1 MCLLV
6 AISIG
11 FVLRTIDFSNFD
23 SFEHMCFFNKPIAVV
38 CLFFV
43 EWKENDE
50 TKDRDQEDR
59 QHSGTTGDIL
69 KEEKRTF
76 QESSRAF
83 HSLRCRDSSYS
94 LLSHRQ
100 ALQIFQH
107 QVTYR
112 MRQVI
117 ERHRLQSERI
127 DGLEGAPSVELQLES
142 ATHSVLSKEIAEK
155 TQELRQLRGEDL
167 HGLNLDQLKQLEKLV
182 QGGLSQITET
192 KGAELKEENLIL
204 KQQVENLPLVVKG
217 QPSEPF
223 PHLHKS
229 GDPPP
234 PPQGYNT
241 SDISLTLG
249 LPFPS

>member
-1 MCLLV
+1 
-6 AISIG
+6 
-11 FVLRTIDFSNFD
+11 
-23 SFEHMCFFNKPIAVV
+23 MCFFNKPIAVV

-117 ERHRLQSERI
+117 ERRRLQSERI

-182 QGGLSQITET
+182 QGGLSQISET

-204 KQQVENLPLVVKG
+204 KQQVEKLPLVVKG

>member
-1 MCLLV
+1 
-6 AISIG
+6 
-11 FVLRTIDFSNFD
+11 
-23 SFEHMCFFNKPIAVV
+23 
-38 CLFFV
+38 
-43 EWKENDE
+43 
-50 TKDRDQEDR
+50 
-59 QHSGTTGDIL
+59 
-69 KEEKRTF
+69 
-76 QESSRAF
+76 
-83 HSLRCRDSSYS
+83 
-94 LLSHRQ
+94 
-100 ALQIFQH
+100 
-107 QVTYR
+107 

>member
-1 MCLLV
+1 MTRQR
-6 AISIG
+6 IEI
-11 FVLRTIDFSNFD
+11 
-23 SFEHMCFFNKPIAVV
+23 KKIA
-38 CLFFV
+38 
-43 EWKENDE
+43 N
-50 TKDRDQEDR
+50 TAAR
-59 QHSGTTGDIL
+59 
-69 KEEKRTF
+69 
-76 QESSRAF
+76 
-83 HSLRCRDSSYS
+83 
-94 LLSHRQ
+94 
-100 ALQIFQH
+100 
-107 QVTYR
+107 QVTFSKRRRGLFKKAHELSTLCDAEIALIVFSATGKLFKYSSTS

-117 ERHRLQSERI
+117 ERRRLQSERI

-182 QGGLSQITET
+182 QGGLSQISET

-204 KQQVENLPLVVKG
+204 KQQVEKLPLVVKG